1 MWANNVPFG
10 KCNTKRKWIRAK
22 WRVLGLKRGIAIC
35 DWMHPVN
42 KMNSPGIWYTFALLS
57 TWKKKKSYLGQ
68 NLNILCWKKPESQ
81 GEFYFYCCLY
91 YLSPQI
97 ISLGIGRKISRCYK
111 ILLCRY
117 LQMHSIDVICHLKS
131 QILTDVPWI
140 RCTLNNAF
148 SRYHAYDLF
157 ET

>member
-1 MWANNVPFG
+1 MYLSGSATSRGNELEQNEESWDSKGELLFVTG
-10 KCNTKRKWIRAK
+10 CILLIKWIHLAF
-22 WRVLGLKRGIAIC
+22 GIPLLC
-35 DWMHPVN
+35 FQ
-42 KMNSPGIWYTFALLS
+42 PG
-57 TWKKKKSYLGQ
+57 KKKSYLGQ